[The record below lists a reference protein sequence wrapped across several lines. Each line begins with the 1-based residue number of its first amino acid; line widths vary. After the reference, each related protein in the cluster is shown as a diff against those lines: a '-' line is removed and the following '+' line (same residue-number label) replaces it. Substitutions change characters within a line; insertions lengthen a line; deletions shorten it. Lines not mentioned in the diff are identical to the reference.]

1 MIQFQQIIY
10 FLKIAELR
18 SINKAAAK
26 LYVSQPSLSQ
36 SIKNLED
43 ELNRFEGYSSDA
55 HRYLWDA
62 FESYPSSRNFFDQ
75 LQEGF
80 LHESRKI
87 SNSYLEEL
95 DELAIQKRKVE
106 DDLNDIYHERKK
118 LMIEKECD
126 DGN

>member
-1 MIQFQQIIY
+1 MNHDQQ
-10 FLKIAELR
+10 LSELR
-18 SINKAAAK
+18 RQEDQLFQKEREIVREKR
-26 LYVSQPSLSQ
+26 
-36 SIKNLED
+36 NLED

-80 LHESRKI
+80 LHESQKI

-126 DGN
+126 DGNRSLSR

>member
-1 MIQFQQIIY
+1 MNYDQQ
-10 FLKIAELR
+10 LSELR
-18 SINKAAAK
+18 RQEDF
-26 LYVSQPSLSQ
+26 LYQKKREIV
-36 SIKNLED
+36 KEKRNLEN
-43 ELNRFEGYSSDA
+43 EMNRFEGFSSEA

-62 FESYPSSRNFFDQ
+62 FEFYPSSRNFFDQ
-75 LQEGF
+75 LQEGVI
-80 LHESRKI
+80 HESRKI

-95 DELAIQKRKVE
+95 DELTIQKRKVE

>member
-1 MIQFQQIIY
+1 MDYDQR
-10 FLKIAELR
+10 LSELR
-18 SINKAAAK
+18 KKEDQLFQKERAIIKETRK
-26 LYVSQPSLSQ
+26 LE
-36 SIKNLED
+36 ED
-43 ELNRFEGYSSDA
+43 LNRFEAYSYDA

-95 DELAIQKRKVE
+95 DELAIKKRKVE

-126 DGN
+126 DGNRSLSR

>member
-1 MIQFQQIIY
+1 MNYDQQ
-10 FLKIAELR
+10 LSELR
-18 SINKAAAK
+18 RQEDQLFQKEREIVREKR
-26 LYVSQPSLSQ
+26 
-36 SIKNLED
+36 NLED

-62 FESYPSSRNFFDQ
+62 FESYPSSRNFFDH
-75 LQEGF
+75 LQEEA

-87 SNSYLEEL
+87 STSYLEEI
-95 DELAIQKRKVE
+95 DELAIQ
-106 DDLNDIYHERKK
+106 K

>member
-1 MIQFQQIIY
+1 MNHDQQ
-10 FLKIAELR
+10 LSELR
-18 SINKAAAK
+18 RQEDQLFQKEREIVREKR
-26 LYVSQPSLSQ
+26 
-36 SIKNLED
+36 NLED

-62 FESYPSSRNFFDQ
+62 FESYPSSRNFLDQ

-95 DELAIQKRKVE
+95 DELAIKKRKVE

>member
-1 MIQFQQIIY
+1 MNHDQQ
-10 FLKIAELR
+10 LSELR
-18 SINKAAAK
+18 RQEDQLFQKEREIVREKR
-26 LYVSQPSLSQ
+26 
-36 SIKNLED
+36 NLED

-62 FESYPSSRNFFDQ
+62 FESYPSSRNFFDH
-75 LQEGF
+75 LQEEA

-87 SNSYLEEL
+87 STSYLEEI
-95 DELAIQKRKVE
+95 DELAIQKRTIE

-126 DGN
+126 DGNRSLSR

>member
-1 MIQFQQIIY
+1 MNHNQQ
-10 FLKIAELR
+10 LSELR
-18 SINKAAAK
+18 RKEDF
-26 LYVSQPSLSQ
+26 LYQKERAILKEKRSLENEM
-36 SIKNLED
+36 NLV
-43 ELNRFEGYSSDA
+43 EGYCFEA
-55 HRYLWDA
+55 HRLLWDA

-75 LQEGF
+75 LQEEF

-118 LMIEKECD
+118 IYLEQESD
-126 DGN
+126 NGNRSLSR

>member
-1 MIQFQQIIY
+1 MNHDQQ
-10 FLKIAELR
+10 LSELR
-18 SINKAAAK
+18 I
-26 LYVSQPSLSQ
+26 QEDQLSQ
-36 SIKNLED
+36 KEREIVREKRNLED

-62 FESYPSSRNFFDQ
+62 FESHPSSRNFFDQ

-118 LMIEKECD
+118 IYLEQESD
-126 DGN
+126 NGDRSLSR

>member
-1 MIQFQQIIY
+1 MNHDQQLSELIRKED
-10 FLKIAELR
+10 FLYQKERAILKEKR
-18 SINKAAAK
+18 S
-26 LYVSQPSLSQ
+26 
-36 SIKNLED
+36 LED
-43 ELNRFEGYSSDA
+43 EMNRFEGYSFEA
-55 HRYLWDA
+55 HRLLWNS
-62 FESYPSSRNFFDQ
+62 FESYPSSRNFFDH
-75 LQEGF
+75 LQEEA

-126 DGN
+126 DGNRSLSR

>member
-1 MIQFQQIIY
+1 MDYDQQ
-10 FLKIAELR
+10 LLELR
-18 SINKAAAK
+18 KKENQLFQKERAIIKETRK
-26 LYVSQPSLSQ
+26 LE
-36 SIKNLED
+36 ED
-43 ELNRFEGYSSDA
+43 LNRFEAYSYDA
-55 HRYLWDA
+55 NRFLWNA